1 MVVAV
6 IFLGEIGMDQDLVV
20 VAMARSVWLWIC
32 IFDLVVG
39 GDEFANRFWPWVC
52 S

>member
-6 IFLGEIGMDQDLVV
+6 IFLGEIGVDQDLVV
-20 VAMARSVWLWIC
+20 VATARSVWLWIC

-39 GDEFANRFWPWVC
+39 GDGFANRFWPWVW